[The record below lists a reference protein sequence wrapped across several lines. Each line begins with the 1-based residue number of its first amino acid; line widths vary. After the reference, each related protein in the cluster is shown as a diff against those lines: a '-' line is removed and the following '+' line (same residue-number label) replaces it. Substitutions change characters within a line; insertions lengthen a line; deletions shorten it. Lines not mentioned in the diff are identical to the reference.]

1 MGQWRKYAGN
11 PVLGGPEMGTCFDVF
26 VMRQGGDYQM
36 YFSWRPKK
44 SIAVCRSADG
54 VHWDEPEILLA
65 PRPES
70 GWEDDV
76 NRNCVLYQDG
86 RWHMWYTGQARG
98 YSWIGYAVSDDGHR
112 FRRASDQPVLFSE
125 RPFEGMSVMNPF
137 VLWDEKRRVYRM
149 WYSAGETY
157 EPNVLCYAES
167 SDGLNWKKLP
177 ANPIYVA
184 DKNNAWEQQR
194 VGGCQLIRCGGWYYL
209 FYIGYED
216 IHTARIG
223 VARSKNG
230 VTGWQRYRDNP
241 IVSPAAGEWDADA
254 CYKPF
259 ALPDEESGCW
269 LLWYNGRH
277 ENREYIGLVL
287 HDGLDLGFEDV

>member
-1 MGQWRKYAGN
+1 MGQWHKYAGN

-26 VMRQGGDYQM
+26 LTREGGEYRM

-44 SIAVCRSADG
+44 SIAACRSADG
-54 VHWDEPEILLA
+54 IHWGAPEILLS

-76 NRNCVLYQDG
+76 NRNCVLRRDG

-112 FRRASDQPVLFSE
+112 FERASDQPVLFSE

-137 VLWDEKRRVYRM
+137 VMWDEGRRVYRM

-167 SDGLNWKKLP
+167 ADGLDWKKLP
-177 ANPIYVA
+177 ANPIYVV
-184 DKNNAWEQQR
+184 DQGSAWERQR
-194 VGGCQLIRCGGWYYL
+194 VGGCQVIRHGGWYYL

-223 VARSKNG
+223 AARSKNG
-230 VTGWQRYRDNP
+230 VTGWQRCPGNP
-241 IVSPAAGEWDADA
+241 IVSPTAGEWDACA

-259 ALPDEESGCW
+259 ALPDEAHGRW
-269 LLWYNGRH
+269 MLWYNGRS
-277 ENREYIGLVL
+277 ENREYIGLAL
-287 HDGLDLGFEDV
+287 HDGLELGFEDV

>member
-26 VMRQGGDYQM
+26 VARQGGAYQM

-70 GWEDDV
+70 GWEDNV

-167 SDGLNWKKLP
+167 GDGLNWKKLP

-184 DKNNAWEQQR
+184 DKNNAWERQR
-194 VGGCQLIRCGGWYYL
+194 VGGCQVIRCGGWYYL

-223 VARSKNG
+223 AARSKNG
-230 VTGWQRYRDNP
+230 VTGWQRYRGNP
-241 IVSPAAGEWDADA
+241 IVSPAASEWDADA

-259 ALPDEESGCW
+259 ALPDEENDCW

-277 ENREYIGLVL
+277 ENREYIGLAL

>member
-26 VMRQGGDYQM
+26 VTRESRGYQM

-54 VHWDEPEILLA
+54 IHWEKPEILLS

-76 NRNCVLYQDG
+76 NRNCVLYQGG

-98 YSWIGYAVSDDGHR
+98 YSWIGYAVSDDGRR
-112 FRRASDQPVLFSE
+112 FKRMSDQPVLFSE

-137 VLWDEKRRVYRM
+137 VMWDEERRVYRM

-167 SDGLNWKKLP
+167 LDGLNWKKLP
-177 ANPIYVA
+177 ANPIYTA
-184 DKNNAWEQQR
+184 DGSSAWEQQR
-194 VGGCQLIRCGGWYYL
+194 VGGCQVIRYGGWYYL
-209 FYIGYED
+209 F
-216 IHTARIG
+216 
-223 VARSKNG
+223 
-230 VTGWQRYRDNP
+230 
-241 IVSPAAGEWDADA
+241 
-254 CYKPF
+254 
-259 ALPDEESGCW
+259 
-269 LLWYNGRH
+269 
-277 ENREYIGLVL
+277 
-287 HDGLDLGFEDV
+287 